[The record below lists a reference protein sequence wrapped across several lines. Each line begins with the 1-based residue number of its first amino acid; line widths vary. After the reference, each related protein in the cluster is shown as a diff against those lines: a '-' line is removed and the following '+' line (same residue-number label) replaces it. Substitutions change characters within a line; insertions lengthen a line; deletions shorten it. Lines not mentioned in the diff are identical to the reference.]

1 MNRYFQFNK
10 PIFSTMILSLIIFLS
25 GCGKPQ
31 SEMTGEELFDEFC
44 AGCHKSTGKGNFL
57 LGVPANRG
65 TKLSYWEIKLKIKRG
80 SGGDSKM
87 PVFNNLTDTEAGK
100 IAEYLMFLK

>member
-1 MNRYFQFNK
+1 MNRYFFHK
-10 PIFSTMILSLIIFLS
+10 KMIFSTIVLSMFIFLT
-25 GCGKPQ
+25 GCDKPQ

-80 SGGDSKM
+80 SGGNSKM
-87 PVFNNLTDTEAGK
+87 PVFKNLSDTEAGK
-100 IAEYLMFLK
+100 IAEYLMSLK